1 MPVKRIWI
9 PMWTPSLDILFL
21 PKLIINA
28 VGFAVD
34 LVVVIV
40 LGKTSKNL
48 TNNFLCMKK
57 KQKKPRQLTEVF
69 YNYLDEQN
77 IFLKSYLSSRT
88 EILPMSV
95 WERNCLRGV
104 FFLNAAVNNNIEFVY
119 HVFHDLC
126 LVVNFISSTCDF
138 F

>member
-1 MPVKRIWI
+1 
-9 PMWTPSLDILFL
+9 MWTPSLDILFL

-57 KQKKPRQLTEVF
+57 NKKTSAVDRG
-69 YNYLDEQN
+69 
-77 IFLKSYLSSRT
+77 FL
-88 EILPMSV
+88 
-95 WERNCLRGV
+95 
-104 FFLNAAVNNNIEFVY
+104 
-119 HVFHDLC
+119 
-126 LVVNFISSTCDF
+126 
-138 F
+138 